1 MRLMIIEIAR
11 DHKKARVGPVLCTGF
26 GSDLP
31 HEALDKVLR
40 KKSSSLAQTLY
51 FFKKINL

>member
-1 MRLMIIEIAR
+1 MGLMIIEIAR

-51 FFKKINL
+51 FKKINL